1 MRLLLIDP
9 PTNCFTGL
17 VKRGYPI
24 GLCLLAAVAKE
35 EGVEDVRVLDMDREG
50 PPLEGLQ
57 FLDQRRNW
65 QRFIDAVNDLD
76 HAVWQGLRAALRQY
90 YPDLVGITSMTIQF
104 AAALRVAQ
112 VVKEWNP
119 GCLVVLGGSQAS
131 AMPGNT
137 IAWPAVD
144 LAVTGEGEEAF
155 REILRRRRAGR
166 GGWGDLPGVLS
177 KGQRAS
183 QSPYQEVKSIDGL
196 LPDRHALANVPAYG
210 AEDLGLMITSR
221 GCPYSCSFCCNFTRR
236 VRYRSVEDV
245 LAEVAQVQTEYGTRQ
260 FLFKDDSFTVNHKRV
275 TSLCEEILRRGMV
288 FSWEITTR
296 ADLLSE
302 ELVRL
307 IKRAGCNRVAVGV
320 ESGDDEVLKIHEK
333 GLDKEELRSA
343 ARLLKRHGMFW
354 TGYFMMALP
363 MEREE
368 QILKTLAF
376 MRELDPAY
384 ASVGVYKPYPGT
396 GLFQEAVELGL
407 VLPEVD
413 NQHFFERNPVDYFFA
428 DPERRCVHIAP
439 DRLREVTRHVAAEFE
454 RHNRQLWN
462 VVRRAASRRQLYFC
476 DWSALRA
483 DLRRARKWLVSY

>member
-24 GLCLLAAVAKE
+24 GLCLLAAVARE
-35 EGVEDVRVLDMDREG
+35 EGVEEVRVLDVDREG
-50 PPLEGLQ
+50 VPLDGLQ
-57 FLDQRRNW
+57 FLDQCRNW
-65 QRFIDAVNDLD
+65 QRFIEAVNDLD
-76 HAVWQGLRAALRQY
+76 HAVWQRLRAALRQY
-90 YPDLVGITSMTIQF
+90 HPELVGITSMTIQF
-104 AAALRVAQ
+104 ASALRVAQ
-112 VVKEWNP
+112 VVKEWDP
-119 GCLVVLGGSQAS
+119 GCLVVMGGPQVS

-166 GGWGDLPGVLS
+166 GDWGDIPGVVS
-177 KGQRAS
+177 KGQRAP
-183 QSPYQEVKSIDGL
+183 QNPYLEVGNIDGL
-196 LPDRHALANVPAYG
+196 LPDRHALTNVPAYG

-221 GCPYSCSFCCNFTRR
+221 GCPYRCSFCCNFTRR

-245 LAEVAQVQTEYGTRQ
+245 LAEVAQVQAEYGTRQ
-260 FLFKDDSFTVNHKRV
+260 FLFKDDSFTVNRKRV
-275 TSLCEEILRRGMV
+275 TGLCEEILRRGMV

-307 IKRAGCNRVAVGV
+307 MKRAGCNRVAVGV
-320 ESGDDEVLKIHEK
+320 ESGDDEILKIHEK
-333 GLDKEELRSA
+333 GLDKEELRST
-343 ARLLKRHGMFW
+343 ARLLKRHRMFW
-354 TGYFMMALP
+354 TGYFMMTLP

-368 QILKTLAF
+368 QIFKTLDF

-439 DRLREVTRHVAAEFE
+439 DRLREITRHVAVQFE
-454 RHNRQLWN
+454 RHNRQLRN
-462 VVRRAASRRQLYFC
+462 VVRRATSRRQLYFR